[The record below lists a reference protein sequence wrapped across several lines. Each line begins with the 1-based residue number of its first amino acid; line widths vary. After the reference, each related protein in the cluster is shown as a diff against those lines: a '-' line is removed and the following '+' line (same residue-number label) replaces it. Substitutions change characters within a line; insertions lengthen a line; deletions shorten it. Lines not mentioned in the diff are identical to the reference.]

1 MQLDLTAIYTLPNQG
16 IQTKVPI
23 LGYRDIGYMSS
34 TNTVSRFIAM
44 LLLKANA
51 VNGDYKGHKI
61 DYPYVF
67 ICPKERE
74 VPLYNVQ
81 GVL

>member
-1 MQLDLTAIYTLPNQG
+1 
-16 IQTKVPI
+16 
-23 LGYRDIGYMSS
+23 MSS